1 MALLKNLKNFSAQNV
16 ILVFVNKFQYL
27 LTKFRRTKHYI
38 SICQQILG
46 RYQCYWSVE
55 KPQIYH
61 IHDMIY
67 LGPNISYHAL

>member
-46 RYQCYWSVE
+46 QS
-55 KPQIYH
+55 
-61 IHDMIY
+61 
-67 LGPNISYHAL
+67 IS